1 MRLVIE
7 DGKIEFGGETLI
19 EHINF
24 DLNNNDKVAIIGKN
38 GCGKTSLLK
47 VIQGELDLTFD
58 VSNQDGYI
66 NKSNDFTLGYLKQ
79 ISFSNENLT
88 LEETMLECYKD
99 ILALEEKLRK
109 LEEKLQNDT
118 SEKTINDYSKT
129 HEMFE
134 NLGGYYY
141 QKEYNTV
148 LKKFG
153 FEQDSFSKP
162 ISSFSGGERT
172 KIAFVKLLLS
182 KPDLLLLDEPT
193 NHLDIEAI
201 EWLEYYLKN
210 YKKAFVVV
218 SHDREFINKVA
229 ETVYEVEYKQLYK
242 YTGNYDNYLKQKE
255 TRYKTLEKL
264 YTEQQKEIEQTETLI
279 NRFRYK
285 ANKAKMVQERIKQ
298 LDKLERI
305 EEPRKADKKTFK
317 MDINPVSESGKE
329 VLHINELE
337 FGYTKPFGRVNLTIL
352 KGQKLAVIGE
362 NGTGKSTLLK
372 TIMGQIEPLFGNVK
386 YGFNVKVGYFDQ
398 QVATK
403 VSDDTIL
410 EDYMKTYPFL
420 TNQEARKD
428 LGAFMFSGTD
438 VDKKLNVLSG
448 GEVVRLGLCK
458 ILKMKPNFLI
468 LDEPTNHMD
477 IVSKETIEKMLKG
490 YKGTIIF
497 VSHDRYFVRKISDSL
512 LVLEDGEATYY
523 PYGYNQY
530 MAKKED
536 KKYEVRV
543 EVKEEKKVKISKDK
557 NSLKKEIAK
566 IEKEITEH
574 EERIKE
580 INEQFELEEIYS
592 DFMKTRELEDEVEN
606 LDDELQILM
615 RKWEELLTALEEI

>member
-7 DGKIEFGGETLI
+7 EGKIEFGGKTLI

-24 DLNNNDKVAIIGKN
+24 DVNNGDKIAIIGKN

-58 VSNQDGYI
+58 NTNLDGYI

-99 ILALEEKLRK
+99 ILLLEEKLRR
-109 LEEKLQNDT
+109 LEEKLQSDT

-129 HEMFE
+129 HELFE

-153 FEQDSFSKP
+153 FNQDSFAKP

-210 YKKAFVVV
+210 YKKAFIVV

-229 ETVYEVEYKQLYK
+229 DTVYEVEYNKLYK
-242 YTGNYDNYLKQKE
+242 YSGNYNDYLKQKE
-255 TRYKTLEKL
+255 TRYKTLEKM
-264 YTEQQKEIEQTETLI
+264 YTEQQKQIEQTEALI
-279 NRFRYK
+279 DRFRYK
-285 ANKAKMVQERIKQ
+285 ATKAKMVQERIKQ
-298 LDKLERI
+298 LDKMEKI
-305 EEPRKADKKTFK
+305 EAPRKADKKTFK
-317 MDINPVSESGKE
+317 MDINPSSESGKE

-337 FGYTKPFGRVNLTIL
+337 FGYNEVLGRVNLTVL

-372 TIMGQIEPLFGNVK
+372 TIMGTVEPLFGSVK

-403 VSDDTIL
+403 VSEETIL
-410 EDYMKTYPFL
+410 EDYMNTYPFL

-477 IVSKETIEKMLKG
+477 IISKETIERMLKD

-512 LVLEDGEATYY
+512 LVLENGEAFYY

-536 KKYEVRV
+536 KKYEVTI
-543 EVKEEKKVKISKDK
+543 EVKKEEKTNVSKDK
-557 NSLKKEIAK
+557 NALKKELSK
-566 IEKEITEH
+566 VEKEINEH
-574 EERIKE
+574 EEKIKQ
-580 INEQFELEEIYS
+580 INEQFELEEVYS
-592 DFMKTRELEDEVEN
+592 DFMKVRELEEEVEN

-615 RKWEELLTALEEI
+615 RKWEEIVSILEEK